1 MSGVWVVG
9 TGLAGYTLARELR
22 RLRPEVEITLV
33 SRDAGDFY
41 SKPALS
47 NALSA
52 GLAPDQVAQRSA
64 GQMAAQLKARILTHS
79 TVDAVDSV
87 GQRLYIHGDWHRYDE
102 LVLALGSDAVVPPV
116 AGMEPSALLR
126 INDLGDYRVL

>member
-64 GQMAAQLKARILTHS
+64 GQMAAQLKARILTHT